1 MKIFD
6 YKKTEG
12 VKNSC
17 LTPSL
22 FKEVIEVKKK
32 IVLRSLNFPLH
43 VPPRSTSWRY
53 LVLSVFITENAAL
66 IASSLLPGVGVV
78 AAVS

>member
-17 LTPSL
+17 LTPIL
-22 FKEVIEVKKK
+22 FKEVIEVKK

-53 LVLSVFITENAAL
+53 LVLSVFIKENAAL
-66 IASSLLPGVGVV
+66 IASSFLPGVGVV